1 VVGLGTL
8 INTATVLIGG
18 MVGIAMGDRI
28 PDRVRLIV
36 VQVIGMVTIGLGLSD
51 LLKTHNMVFPLLGMV
66 FGAVIGE
73 VLRIEDRLEGIGEVI
88 RKRFAKR
95 QDPGPFISGFVTAT
109 LLFCIGPLTILG
121 AIQDASG
128 ETPQLYII
136 KGTLDGFMSVIFGAI
151 HGVGVLFSAVSV
163 FVVQG
168 TLTLF
173 GTQLDS
179 LLNDR
184 MRIEL
189 FATGGLA
196 VMAIGLNSAGHQKDS
211 FGFAASRLDC
221 DSGIGSALRGQ
232 YGSAEIA
239 KHVWKVCAQD
249 RCAGNCAS
257 FFCSCK

>member
-1 VVGLGTL
+1 
-8 INTATVLIGG
+8 
-18 MVGIAMGDRI
+18 MGDKI
-28 PDRVRLIV
+28 PDRVRAIV
-36 VQVIGMVTIGLGLSD
+36 VQVIGMVTIGIGLSD

-95 QDPGPFISGFVTAT
+95 QDPGRFVSGFVTAT

-128 ETPQLYII
+128 ATPQLYII

-184 MRIEL
+184 MRVEL
-189 FATGGLA
+189 FSAGGLA
-196 VMAIGLNSAGHQKDS
+196 VMAIGLNLLDIKKIRLGSLLPGLILTPVLVQL
-211 FGFAASRLDC
+211 FADNTGL
-221 DSGIGSALRGQ
+221 LR
-232 YGSAEIA
+232 
-239 KHVWKVCAQD
+239 
-249 RCAGNCAS
+249 
-257 FFCSCK
+257 

>member
-1 VVGLGTL
+1 MIGLGTL
-8 INTATVLIGG
+8 INTATVLVGG
-18 MVGIAMGDRI
+18 TVGIAMGNKI
-28 PDRVRLIV
+28 PDRVRTIV
-36 VQVIGMVTIGLGLSD
+36 VQVIGMLTIGLGLSD

-73 VLRIEDRLEGIGEVI
+73 ILRIEDRLEGTGEII

-95 QDPGPFISGFVTAT
+95 QDPGPFISGFVTAS

-128 ETPQLYII
+128 ATPQLYII

-163 FVVQG
+163 FIVQG

-173 GTQLDS
+173 GTRLDS

-196 VMAIGLNSAGHQKDS
+196 VMAIGLNLLEIKKIRLGSLLPGLIITPVLVKL
-211 FGFAASRLDC
+211 FADG
-221 DSGIGSALRGQ
+221 SGLLR
-232 YGSAEIA
+232 
-239 KHVWKVCAQD
+239 
-249 RCAGNCAS
+249 
-257 FFCSCK
+257 

>member
-1 VVGLGTL
+1 MIGLGTL
-8 INTATVLIGG
+8 INTATVLVGG
-18 MVGIAMGDRI
+18 TVGIAMGNKI
-28 PDRVRLIV
+28 PDRVRTIV
-36 VQVIGMVTIGLGLSD
+36 VQVIGMLTIGLGLSD

-73 VLRIEDRLEGIGEVI
+73 ILRIEDRLEGIGEII

-95 QDPGPFISGFVTAT
+95 QNPGPFISGFVTAS

-128 ETPQLYII
+128 TTPQLYII

-163 FVVQG
+163 FIVQG

-173 GTQLDS
+173 GTRLDS

-196 VMAIGLNSAGHQKDS
+196 VMAIGLNLLEIKKIRLGSLLPGLIITPILVKL
-211 FGFAASRLDC
+211 FADGTGL
-221 DSGIGSALRGQ
+221 LR
-232 YGSAEIA
+232 
-239 KHVWKVCAQD
+239 
-249 RCAGNCAS
+249 
-257 FFCSCK
+257 

>member
-1 VVGLGTL
+1 
-8 INTATVLIGG
+8 

-36 VQVIGMVTIGLGLSD
+36 VQVIGMVTIGLGLSE

-95 QDPGPFISGFVTAT
+95 HDPGPFISGFVTAT

-136 KGTLDGFMSVIFGAI
+136 KGTLDGFMSIIFVATYGIGAA
-151 HGVGVLFSAVSV
+151 FSAVSV

-168 TLTLF
+168 LLTLG
-173 GTQLDS
+173 GTGIDS
-179 LLNDR
+179 LLDDR
-184 MRIEL
+184 MRTEL
-189 FATGGLA
+189 FAAGGFCVL
-196 VMAIGLNSAGHQKDS
+196 AIGLNLLEIKRIKLGSLLPGLILTPVLVAL
-211 FGFAASRLDC
+211 FA
-221 DSGIGSALRGQ
+221 
-232 YGSAEIA
+232 
-239 KHVWKVCAQD
+239 V
-249 RCAGNCAS
+249 
-257 FFCSCK
+257 

>member
-18 MVGIAMGDRI
+18 TVGIAMGDKI
-28 PDRVRLIV
+28 PERVRIIV
-36 VQVIGMVTIGLGLSD
+36 VQVIGMLTLGLGLSD

-66 FGAVIGE
+66 IGAVIGE

-95 QDPGPFISGFVTAT
+95 QEPGPFISGFVTAT

-128 ETPQLYII
+128 ATPQLYII

-163 FVVQG
+163 FLVQG

-189 FATGGLA
+189 FATGGIA
-196 VMAIGLNSAGHQKDS
+196 VMAIGLNLLDIKKIRLGSLLPGLIVTPLLVQL
-211 FGFAASRLDC
+211 FADNTGL
-221 DSGIGSALRGQ
+221 LR
-232 YGSAEIA
+232 
-239 KHVWKVCAQD
+239 
-249 RCAGNCAS
+249 
-257 FFCSCK
+257 

>member
-1 VVGLGTL
+1 MVGLGTL

-18 MVGIAMGDRI
+18 TVGIAMGNKF
-28 PDRVRLIV
+28 PDRVRVIV
-36 VQVIGMVTIGLGLSD
+36 VQVIGMVTIGLGLND

-73 VLRIEDRLEGIGEVI
+73 LLRIEDRLEGIGEVI
-88 RKRFAKR
+88 RRRFAKG
-95 QDPGPFISGFVTAT
+95 QDPGQFISGFVTAT

-128 ETPQLYII
+128 VTPQLYII

-173 GTQLDS
+173 GMQLDS

-184 MRIEL
+184 MRVEL
-189 FATGGLA
+189 FAAGGLA
-196 VMAIGLNSAGHQKDS
+196 VMAIGLNLLDIKKIRLGSLLPGLIVTPVLVQL
-211 FGFAASRLDC
+211 FADQTGL
-221 DSGIGSALRGQ
+221 LR
-232 YGSAEIA
+232 
-239 KHVWKVCAQD
+239 
-249 RCAGNCAS
+249 
-257 FFCSCK
+257 

>member
-1 VVGLGTL
+1 MIGLGTL
-8 INTATVLIGG
+8 INTATVLVGG
-18 MVGIAMGDRI
+18 SVGIAMGNKI
-28 PDRVRLIV
+28 PDRVRIIV
-36 VQVIGMVTIGLGLSD
+36 VQVIGMLTLGLGLSD

-73 VLRIEDRLEGIGEVI
+73 VLRIEDRLEGLGEVI

-95 QDPGPFISGFVTAT
+95 QDPGPFISGFVTAS

-128 ETPQLYII
+128 QTPQLYII

-163 FVVQG
+163 FIVQG

-173 GTQLDS
+173 GTSLDS

-184 MRIEL
+184 MRVEL

-196 VMAIGLNSAGHQKDS
+196 VMAIGLNLLEIKKIRLGSLLPGLIITPILVKL
-211 FGFAASRLDC
+211 FADGTGL
-221 DSGIGSALRGQ
+221 LR
-232 YGSAEIA
+232 
-239 KHVWKVCAQD
+239 
-249 RCAGNCAS
+249 
-257 FFCSCK
+257 

>member
-18 MVGIAMGDRI
+18 TVGIAMGDKI
-28 PDRVRLIV
+28 PERVRIIV
-36 VQVIGMVTIGLGLSD
+36 VQVIGMLTLGLGLSD
-51 LLKTHNMVFPLLGMV
+51 LLQTHNMVFPLLGMV
-66 FGAVIGE
+66 IGAVIGE

-95 QDPGPFISGFVTAT
+95 QEPGPFISGFVTAT

-128 ETPQLYII
+128 ATPQLYII

-189 FATGGLA
+189 FATGGIA
-196 VMAIGLNSAGHQKDS
+196 VMAIGLNLLDIKKIRLGSLLPGLIVTPLLVQL
-211 FGFAASRLDC
+211 FADNTGL
-221 DSGIGSALRGQ
+221 LR
-232 YGSAEIA
+232 
-239 KHVWKVCAQD
+239 
-249 RCAGNCAS
+249 
-257 FFCSCK
+257 

>member
-1 VVGLGTL
+1 MGVIGLGTL
-8 INTATVLIGG
+8 INTATVLVGG
-18 MVGIAMGDRI
+18 SVGIAIGNKI
-28 PDRVRLIV
+28 PERVRTIV
-36 VQVIGMVTIGLGLSD
+36 VQVIGMLTIGLGLSD

-66 FGAVIGE
+66 IGAVVGE
-73 VLRIEDRLEGIGEVI
+73 VLRIEDRLEGIGEII

-95 QDPGPFISGFVTAT
+95 QDPGPFISGFVTAS

-128 ETPQLYII
+128 ATPQLYII

-163 FVVQG
+163 FIVQG

-173 GTQLDS
+173 GTRLDS

-189 FATGGLA
+189 FATGGIA
-196 VMAIGLNSAGHQKDS
+196 VMAIGLNLLEIKKIRLGSLLPGLIVTPILVKLFADS
-211 FGFAASRLDC
+211 TGL
-221 DSGIGSALRGQ
+221 LR
-232 YGSAEIA
+232 
-239 KHVWKVCAQD
+239 
-249 RCAGNCAS
+249 
-257 FFCSCK
+257 

>member
-8 INTATVLIGG
+8 INTATVLFGG
-18 MVGIAMGDRI
+18 MVGIAMGDKI
-28 PDRVRLIV
+28 PDRVRVIV

-73 VLRIEDRLEGIGEVI
+73 LLRIEDRLEGIGEVI

-95 QDPGPFISGFVTAT
+95 QDPGRFISGFVTAT

-136 KGTLDGFMSVIFGAI
+136 KGTLDGFMSVVFGAI

-196 VMAIGLNSAGHQKDS
+196 VMAIGLNLLDIKKIRLGSLLPGLILTPVLVQL
-211 FGFAASRLDC
+211 FADNTGL
-221 DSGIGSALRGQ
+221 LR
-232 YGSAEIA
+232 
-239 KHVWKVCAQD
+239 
-249 RCAGNCAS
+249 
-257 FFCSCK
+257 

>member
-1 VVGLGTL
+1 MIGLGTL
-8 INTATVLIGG
+8 INTATVLVGG
-18 MVGIAMGDRI
+18 TVGIAMGNKI
-28 PDRVRLIV
+28 PERVRTIV
-36 VQVIGMVTIGLGLSD
+36 VQVIGMVTIGLGLGD
-51 LLKTHNMVFPLLGMV
+51 LLKTDNMVFPLLGMV

-73 VLRIEDRLEGIGEVI
+73 ILRIEDRLEGIGEVI

-95 QDPGPFISGFVTAT
+95 QDPGPFISGFVTAS

-128 ETPQLYII
+128 ATPQLYII

-163 FVVQG
+163 FIVQG

-173 GTQLDS
+173 GTSLDS

-196 VMAIGLNSAGHQKDS
+196 VMAIGLNLLEIKKIRLGSLLPGLIITPILVKL
-211 FGFAASRLDC
+211 FADGTGL
-221 DSGIGSALRGQ
+221 LR
-232 YGSAEIA
+232 
-239 KHVWKVCAQD
+239 
-249 RCAGNCAS
+249 
-257 FFCSCK
+257 

>member
-1 VVGLGTL
+1 
-8 INTATVLIGG
+8 
-18 MVGIAMGDRI
+18 MGDKI
-28 PDRVRLIV
+28 PDRVRVIV

-95 QDPGPFISGFVTAT
+95 QDPGRFISGFVTAT

-128 ETPQLYII
+128 ATPQLYII

-184 MRIEL
+184 MRVEL
-189 FATGGLA
+189 FSAGGLA
-196 VMAIGLNSAGHQKDS
+196 VMAIGLNLLDIKKIRLGSLLPGLIVTPVLVQL
-211 FGFAASRLDC
+211 FADNTGL
-221 DSGIGSALRGQ
+221 LR
-232 YGSAEIA
+232 
-239 KHVWKVCAQD
+239 
-249 RCAGNCAS
+249 
-257 FFCSCK
+257 

>member
-1 VVGLGTL
+1 MITL
-8 INTATVLIGG
+8 
-18 MVGIAMGDRI
+18 
-28 PDRVRLIV
+28 
-36 VQVIGMVTIGLGLSD
+36 GLGLSD

-95 QDPGPFISGFVTAT
+95 QDPGPFVSGFVTAT

-128 ETPQLYII
+128 ATPQLYII

-189 FATGGLA
+189 FATGGIA
-196 VMAIGLNSAGHQKDS
+196 VMAIGLNLLDIKKIRLGSLLPGLIVTPLLVQL
-211 FGFAASRLDC
+211 FADNTGL
-221 DSGIGSALRGQ
+221 LR
-232 YGSAEIA
+232 
-239 KHVWKVCAQD
+239 
-249 RCAGNCAS
+249 
-257 FFCSCK
+257 

>member
-1 VVGLGTL
+1 MIGLGTL
-8 INTATVLIGG
+8 INTATVLVGG
-18 MVGIAMGDRI
+18 TVGIAMGNKI
-28 PDRVRLIV
+28 PDRVRIIV
-36 VQVIGMVTIGLGLSD
+36 VQVIGMLTIGLGLSD

-73 VLRIEDRLEGIGEVI
+73 VLRIEDRLEGIGEII

-95 QDPGPFISGFVTAT
+95 QDPGPFISGFVTAS

-128 ETPQLYII
+128 ATPQLYII

-163 FVVQG
+163 FIVQG

-173 GTQLDS
+173 GTRLDS

-196 VMAIGLNSAGHQKDS
+196 VMAIGLNLLEIKKIRLGSLLPGLIITPILVKL
-211 FGFAASRLDC
+211 FADGTGL
-221 DSGIGSALRGQ
+221 LR
-232 YGSAEIA
+232 
-239 KHVWKVCAQD
+239 
-249 RCAGNCAS
+249 
-257 FFCSCK
+257 